1 MPTDSF
7 FAVAV
12 TAMLMLFFGV
22 ALTFG
27 GYRFF
32 LVLLPL
38 FGFLFGFGLG
48 AHTVAAI
55 FGGGFL
61 ATFTGWLVG
70 TAVGALFAVC
80 SYLFYIAGVA
90 VAGGALGYALGV
102 GLMEAV
108 GFDFGALTWL
118 VGMIAGALSAVAVVL
133 LNLQKW
139 AIIIATSFLGAG
151 IIVGTLLF
159 VVGGLP
165 AAQVVQNPVR
175 FALQSSPLWLTVYLT
190 VAVLGVAL
198 QHQLNRNVEL
208 TAFNRLAALTG
219 DDAVLVEGAS

>member
-1 MPTDSF
+1 MTTDSF

-12 TAMLMLFFGV
+12 TAMLMLAFGV

-32 LVLLPL
+32 LVLLPI
-38 FGFLFGFGLG
+38 FGFFFGFALG

-61 ATFTGWLVG
+61 ATVTGWLVG

-90 VAGGALGYALGV
+90 VVGGALGYSLGV

-108 GFDFGALTWL
+108 GFDFGAITWL
-118 VGMIAGALSAVAVVL
+118 VGMIAGALAAVAVVM

-165 AAQVVQNPVR
+165 PEQLVQNPVR
-175 FALQSSPLWLTVYLT
+175 FVLQTSPLWVMVYLT
-190 VAVLGVAL
+190 AAILGVAL
-198 QHQLNRNVEL
+198 QYQLNRNLEL
-208 TAFNRLAALTG
+208 TAFNRLASLTG
-219 DDAVLVEGAS
+219 EVLVLAEGAS